1 MIPRE
6 NCREKCCRQKIGGGE
21 KDNYDFDAFLCLS
34 VAIPVEQK
42 IMITLMRIM
51 MMIMIM
57 IMIMMIIGDDQ
68 AGTTC
73 RKLQSGFG

>member
-42 IMITLMRIM
+42 IMITSMRIM
-51 MMIMIM
+51 I
-57 IMIMMIIGDDQ
+57 MIIGDDQ

-73 RKLQSGFG
+73 RKLQSGFGGFF